1 MTVGCERL
9 RGGAGSLFG
18 ALLLRLGRLVVIRL
32 DKEWGGNRF
41 SEVGVWEGIYGIVRG
56 GARVRESS

>member
-1 MTVGCERL
+1 LRVGLAVVGTVDKFLGGLEVTVGFERP

-32 DKEWGGNRF
+32 DKDGGKT
-41 SEVGVWEGIYGIVRG
+41 GLVR
-56 GARVRESS
+56 